1 MANIKHIDKLT
12 IKDMMR
18 DLDSYAGLTEGLV
31 QLPLPDR
38 IKIGRKVYD
47 IPKTMDE
54 FADNICYGQRLFMA
68 RAEDNDIG
76 LIMRMMDG
84 YYYPIATKKKWDE
97 DKSLLFGNKILTCK
111 VKELYPVAM
120 HMITMVSEIAERE
133 LKLLHK
139 EPSKVEK
146 AAGIEKLN
154 VFSELNALDFLR
166 DAMQITVPEVL
177 LTPYNECLVRFMNAK
192 ETRDYQ
198 ERYFELMK
206 KDVTPNTSKFKK

>member
-1 MANIKHIDKLT
+1 MAHVKHIDKLT

-18 DLDSYAGLTEGLV
+18 DLASYAGLTEGLV

-38 IKIGRKVYD
+38 IKIGRKQYG
-47 IPKTMDE
+47 IPGTMDE
-54 FADNICYGQRLFMA
+54 FSDKICYGQRLFLA
-68 RAEDNDIG
+68 RAEDNDVG
-76 LIMRMMDG
+76 LIIRMMDG
-84 YYYPIATKKKWDE
+84 YYFPIVTNELWNE
-97 DKSLLFGNKILTCK
+97 DKSLLFGNKILNCR

-120 HMITMVSEIAERE
+120 HLITMVSEIAERE

-198 ERYFELMK
+198 ERYFDLMQ
-206 KDVTPNTSKFKK
+206 KDMTPNKSKFTK